1 VLHDVFEPQESKPG
15 RVPGVGAV
23 SVTVGVGVGG
33 FEGGTGEEGG
43 LAVWNSVGG
52 DVGGG
57 DDIESGGDGVVG
69 DAIVDVDDSSIEDV
83 DDATDDGVEET
94 SVGGGTGTTFTL
106 GHHVQPSPQVS
117 AVSASPQA
125 D

>member
-1 VLHDVFEPQESKPG
+1 M
-15 RVPGVGAV
+15 
-23 SVTVGVGVGG
+23 GG
-33 FEGGTGEEGG
+33 DEE
-43 LAVWNSVGG
+43 VGG

-57 DDIESGGDGVVG
+57 EGIGSVGDGVVG
-69 DAIVDVDDSSIEDV
+69 DVTVDVDDSSIEDV

-94 SVGGGTGTTFTL
+94 SVGGGTVTTFTL